1 MNIAIILA
9 GGTGKRL
16 GAEIP
21 KQYIEV
27 QGRPIISYCLA
38 KFAEHE
44 RIDGIQI
51 VADVMWRRFIQ
62 DKMDLEREKESY
74 RKKFLGFSDPG
85 KNRQLS
91 ILQGLKDILSYRD
104 HTVVVIH
111 DAVRPCVTKELISNC
126 LDAAED
132 HEGAVP
138 ILPMKDTMYY
148 SSDKKKITSLLERN
162 KIFAGQA
169 PEAFRLQPYYE
180 ANRILMPDQILRING
195 SAEPAVMAGM
205 DIAVIPGDEENF
217 KITTKKDLEMFSAIY
232 GSQMNQQTSE

>member
-91 ILQGLKDILSYRD
+91 ILQGLKEILSYRD

-111 DAVRPCVTKELISNC
+111 DAVRPCVTKELISKKFFALLKGIINALNNESLSILLLFSKYSPYVIC
-126 LDAAED
+126 LLIAELS
-132 HEGAVP
+132 G
-138 ILPMKDTMYY
+138 K
-148 SSDKKKITSLLERN
+148 
-162 KIFAGQA
+162 
-169 PEAFRLQPYYE
+169 
-180 ANRILMPDQILRING
+180 
-195 SAEPAVMAGM
+195 
-205 DIAVIPGDEENF
+205 
-217 KITTKKDLEMFSAIY
+217 
-232 GSQMNQQTSE
+232 